1 MTTVILCRHG
11 ETDWN
16 RLGRYQGKTDVPL
29 NARGR
34 EQARALARALRDEP
48 IAAVYSS
55 TLDRAYE
62 TAREIARLHGVEVVR
77 DARLDEINQGLW
89 EGLRRDEI
97 VLTHREIH
105 ERWLESP
112 LDLRLPEGESLEE
125 VRARVRQA
133 LDDIL
138 LLHAAQTVC
147 IVAHSV
153 SMAVVKHELQGLS
166 LHDALRTLPQN
177 ASWERIDVG
186 EASRRDGPPP
196 LPEGEGTLRLGEG

>member
-112 LDLRLPEGESLEE
+112 LDLRLPEGETLEE

-138 LLHAAQTVC
+138 LLHAGQTVC

-153 SMAVVKHELQGLS
+153 SMAVIKHELQGMS
-166 LHDALRTLPQN
+166 LPDALRTLPPN
-177 ASWERIDVG
+177 ASWERIPVREYD
-186 EASRRDGPPP
+186 EIRSA
-196 LPEGEGTLRLGEG
+196 RL